1 MTRSRQI
8 LRPVS
13 RPVARQFSRQG
24 FTLIELLVA
33 SGVFLIGFVA
43 VFGLFLAGVRFRK
56 LSDDTA
62 RSALA
67 ASSLINEIRIDAGRE
82 SGGAGTPS
90 LPSEYIGDGFAAGPT
105 WSSAE
110 PALLTASST
119 THQLYSYAAQP
130 GVWYR
135 VLESTDFVGGDDP
148 ATTALRLRLFVIPWS
163 QAEDPDGFT
172 LDLVNRAL
180 GMIPPRNTAPP
191 ADLLIAELLK
201 RGLAFEYHATII
213 RHPSWR

>member
-1 MTRSRQI
+1 MTRSRD
-8 LRPVS
+8 
-13 RPVARQFSRQG
+13 G

-82 SGGAGTPS
+82 GGTAPHEPGD
-90 LPSEYIGDGFAAGPT
+90 YVGDGFAADG
-105 WSSAE
+105 AE
-110 PALLTASST
+110 GYALPPIPPPPPAPQPAADTEPSDSF
-119 THQLYSYAAQP
+119 QLFPYPAQP

-135 VLESTDFVGGDDP
+135 VVTCTDFIGDP
-148 ATTALRLRLFVIPWS
+148 AGADTTALRLRLLVLPWS
-163 QAEDPDGFT
+163 QAED
-172 LDLVNRAL
+172 A
-180 GMIPPRNTAPP
+180 TAF
-191 ADLLIAELLK
+191 DLLTVNQRIGLFPRASTPTGAQMIAELTK

>member
-1 MTRSRQI
+1 MTR
-8 LRPVS
+8 
-13 RPVARQFSRQG
+13 ARHVLRQG

-82 SGGAGTPS
+82 ASLTSPPPVPVAPS
-90 LPSEYIGDGFAAGPT
+90 AYVGDGFATGPAEGPALPPVTIPAGPAST
-105 WSSAE
+105 D
-110 PALLTASST
+110 PASDFELF
-119 THQLYSYAAQP
+119 SYPAQP

-135 VLESTDFVGGDDP
+135 VLTCTDFVGTDQSD
-148 ATTALRLRLFVIPWS
+148 TTALRLRLLVLPWS
-163 QAEDPDGFT
+163 QAEDPNDFD
-172 LDLVNRAL
+172 LDMVNKRIGIL
-180 GMIPPRNTAPP
+180 PPRSSIPTGQAMV
-191 ADLLIAELLK
+191 DELLK

>member
-1 MTRSRQI
+1 MTRSR
-8 LRPVS
+8 LL
-13 RPVARQFSRQG
+13 SRQG

-82 SGGAGTPS
+82 GLGAPHA
-90 LPSEYIGDGFAAGPT
+90 PEDYVGDGFAKPPSP
-105 WSSAE
+105 WSLAENAALGDPASA
-110 PALLTASST
+110 L
-119 THQLYSYAAQP
+119 QLYPYAAQP

-135 VLESTDFVGGDDP
+135 VLESTDFVGGDDA
-148 ATTALRLRLFVIPWS
+148 ATTALRLRLLVLPWS
-163 QAEDPDGFT
+163 QAEEPDGFT
-172 LDLVNRAL
+172 LDRVNRAL
-180 GMIPPRNTAPP
+180 GLVGARTNDPVAN
-191 ADLLIAELLK
+191 LLIAELIK